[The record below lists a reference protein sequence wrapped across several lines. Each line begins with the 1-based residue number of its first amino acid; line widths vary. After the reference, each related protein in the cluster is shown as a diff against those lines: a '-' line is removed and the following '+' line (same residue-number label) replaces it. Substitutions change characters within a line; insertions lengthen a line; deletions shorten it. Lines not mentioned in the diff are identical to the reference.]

1 MIDRFAFH
9 FVQQISYEK
18 TRNDSYI
25 RVNNN
30 AVFRGHYND
39 PGECKRFYVTF
50 NGEECTDPEPIDWVT
65 FSDQAGDM
73 IRSAT
78 SM

>member
-1 MIDRFAFH
+1 MN
-9 FVQQISYEK
+9 Y
-18 TRNDSYI
+18 
-25 RVNNN
+25 N

-50 NGEECTDPEPIDWVT
+50 NGEECTDPAPIDWVT
-65 FSDQAGDM
+65 YSAQTGDM
-73 IRSAT
+73 RRSAT